1 MISMEVIGGSGLIK
15 HAEEVLKSYSISNPV
30 IEFIRHNE
38 NITFKVS
45 DGIDNKVYLL
55 RIHKSITEGLSGIQH
70 SLEGL
75 NSEMY
80 MLQELTRDDIIHV
93 QKPVAN
99 HMGDFVT
106 EYNSSEFDSCFATL
120 LEWIEGSI
128 FSLEQDN
135 MEQIAKTLGEK
146 MADFHNYSR
155 DSKLLN
161 LHKPI
166 YGVEKIDLAIEEL
179 KYGVINKVYSQHQ
192 YEIIVDVLGVVKGQ
206 IIELDARGQE
216 WGLIHA
222 DVQLGNVIM
231 SEETPC
237 FIDFCLS
244 GYGYYLFDLGSASTI
259 LKGESRTSFL
269 QGYASKT
276 TFSFEDIR
284 YIEGQIFMDI
294 FISYAMFI
302 RDSNCN
308 GWVIEHAARICDT
321 VCKDFMDGKEVYC
334 SL

>member
-1 MISMEVIGGSGLIK
+1 MIK
-15 HAEEVLKSYSISNPV
+15 HAEEVLMSYSISNPV

-38 NITFKVS
+38 NITFKVT
-45 DGIDNKVYLL
+45 DGINNNQYLL

-70 SLEGL
+70 TLDGL
-75 NSEMY
+75 KSEMY
-80 MLQELTRDDIIHV
+80 MLQELNRENILQV

-99 HMGDFVT
+99 HAGEYVT
-106 EYNSSEFDSCFATL
+106 EYNSNEFDSCFATV

-128 FSLEQDN
+128 FSLDQEN
-135 MEQIAKTLGEK
+135 MAQIAMTLGEK

-155 DSKLLN
+155 GSKLLG
-161 LHKPI
+161 LHRPV
-166 YGVEKIDLAIEEL
+166 YGVEKLDLAIEEL
-179 KYGVINKVYSQHQ
+179 KYGVVNHVYSQRQ
-192 YEIIVDVLGVVKGQ
+192 YEIIVEVLAIVKEQ
-206 IIELDARGQE
+206 IKELDARGEE
-216 WGLIHA
+216 WGLVHA

-231 SEETPC
+231 SGETPC

-259 LKGESRTSFL
+259 LKGELRTSFL

-276 TFSFEDIR
+276 TFSFEDLR

-308 GWVIEHAARICDT
+308 GWVIEHAARICDS
-321 VCKDFMDGKEVYC
+321 VCKDFLEGKEVYY